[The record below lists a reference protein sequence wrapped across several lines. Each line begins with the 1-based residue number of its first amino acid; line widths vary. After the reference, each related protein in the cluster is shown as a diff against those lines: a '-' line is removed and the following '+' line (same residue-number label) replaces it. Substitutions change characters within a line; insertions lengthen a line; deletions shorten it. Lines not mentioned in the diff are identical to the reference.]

1 MTELIIGRESG
12 EERPRLAVQHEGTTS
27 YFGKPGSV
35 PRTVSRQHCRVFID
49 NEGGISIEDITEN
62 NLTYINGTEYKRKS
76 IVGKEDVVELGADR
90 YRLPLDEIVNYFS
103 TKRTYHIG
111 HLKKIQEDYQNAKQE
126 MQIRQGRLNSLSAL
140 PGILSMGS
148 MALFFGSENG
158 SRLRQPCLIAA
169 VLFMIIFG
177 VIRWISAA
185 STPQKNKRLEN
196 EYRAHFRCPNPA
208 CDHFLGQTHY
218 DELLSNKACPYC
230 KAKYEE

>member
-35 PRTVSRQHCRVFID
+35 PRSVSRKHCRVTMD
-49 NEGGISIEDITEN
+49 NGGGIFLEDITEN
-62 NLTYINGTEYKRKS
+62 NVMFIDGKEYKKKGQVRKN
-76 IVGKEDVVELGADR
+76 DLVELGADR
-90 YRLPLDEIVNYFS
+90 YRLPLEEIVNYFS
-103 TKRTYHIG
+103 VQRTYHIG
-111 HLKKIQEDYQNAKQE
+111 HLRKVQEDYQNARQE
-126 MQIRQGRLNSLSAL
+126 MQIRQGRLNSLSTL

-148 MALFFGSENG
+148 MALFFGTGNG
-158 SRLRQPCLIAA
+158 SNLRQPFLIAA
-169 VLFMIIFG
+169 VVFMILFG

-185 STPQKNKRLEN
+185 TTPKKNKELEN
-196 EYRAHFRCPNPA
+196 EYRAHYRCPNPA

-218 DELLSNKACPYC
+218 DELLSNKTCPYC